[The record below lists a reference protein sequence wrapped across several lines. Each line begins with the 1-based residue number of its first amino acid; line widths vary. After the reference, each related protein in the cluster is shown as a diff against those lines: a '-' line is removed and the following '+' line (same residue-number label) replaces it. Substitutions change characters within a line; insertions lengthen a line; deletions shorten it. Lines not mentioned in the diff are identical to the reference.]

1 MAVDSIIWAFLTS
14 IFQLGSV
21 NKRSQQ
27 NIRGRENRKI
37 TIYYFCLHLFPP
49 STQAGGFWRQLLSPA
64 ESHRICQAASHTLM
78 PICLS

>member
-27 NIRGRENRKI
+27 NIRGHENRKI
-37 TIYYFCLHLFPP
+37 NIYYFCLHLFPP
-49 STQAGGFWRQLLSPA
+49 STQAEGFWPWLLSPA
-64 ESHRICQAASHTLM
+64 ESHGTCQAASHTLM
-78 PICLS
+78 PIYLS